1 MLIIQIP
8 IQFHDSQSAVD
19 NNNSKILIMEIQY
32 QKNQYNYSF
41 LNDIFDIEY
50 QKYYSLIESLELYQ
64 LKNIYMFLY
73 LRSLKMNRITNL
85 EEMELHKYVDQSETL
100 DQILKEYIQED
111 KIKAIF
117 IMNSIQLYF
126 FPRIIQ

>member
-1 MLIIQIP
+1 
-8 IQFHDSQSAVD
+8 
-19 NNNSKILIMEIQY
+19 
-32 QKNQYNYSF
+32 
-41 LNDIFDIEY
+41 
-50 QKYYSLIESLELYQ
+50 
-64 LKNIYMFLY
+64 
-73 LRSLKMNRITNL
+73 MNRITNL

-100 DQILKEYIQED
+100 DQVLKEYIQED

>member
-1 MLIIQIP
+1 
-8 IQFHDSQSAVD
+8 
-19 NNNSKILIMEIQY
+19 MESVFNINPSDLKIQY

-64 LKNIYMFLY
+64 LKNVYMFLY